1 MQFHEFLEIHLLRA
15 FLREILGNNDDWG
28 INIVAF
34 SRLRV
39 HFLTHFFNINVQLV
53 SNRKFDTELR

>member
-34 SRLRV
+34 LKIKSAFSYP
-39 HFLTHFFNINVQLV
+39 FL
-53 SNRKFDTELR
+53 